1 MISLELVRQCL
12 KGRCQGNQV
21 LLILMHEFRWMQAAS
36 GTAGW
41 ANIGLCSASSSA
53 TVFLWMEP
61 CCLRYVYQ

>member
-36 GTAGW
+36 GTAGLAFALHLVQQLYFYGW
-41 ANIGLCSASSSA
+41 NHA
-53 TVFLWMEP
+53 V
-61 CCLRYVYQ
+61 

>member
-36 GTAGW
+36 GTA
-41 ANIGLCSASSSA
+41 SSSA